1 MATLERDKLNTLIS
15 ALRRF
20 NQFDTKMQVS
30 TMLTILE
37 VAAANMDKRPIAVQ
51 DLEQKIGMLSGTA
64 SRNAYYWADG
74 HKDMKGGHEMVDVKI
89 STVDRR
95 RRELSL
101 TSKGKA
107 FIESI
112 IGDTHGATKGVEVSS

>member
-1 MATLERDKLNTLIS
+1 MATSEREKLAALIS

-37 VAAANMDKRPIAVQ
+37 IAAASMDKRPIAVQ

-64 SRNAYYWADG
+64 SRNAYYWAEG
-74 HKDMKGGHEMVDVKI
+74 HKDMKGGHNMVEVKI
-89 STVDRR
+89 SPVDRR
-95 RRELSL
+95 RRELAL

-107 FIESI
+107 FIDSI
-112 IGDTHGATKGVEVSS
+112 LGDYHGATKGVEISS

>member
-1 MATLERDKLNTLIS
+1 MISEREKLNTLIS

-37 VAAANMDKRPIAVQ
+37 VAAAGLDKRPIAVQ

-74 HKDMKGGHEMVDVKI
+74 HKDMKGGHMMVDIKI
-89 STVDRR
+89 SSADRR

-101 TSKGKA
+101 TAKGKA
-107 FIESI
+107 FLQSL
-112 IGDTHGATKGVEVSS
+112 IGDMNGASERTEVSS